1 MEFLG
6 LSLELT
12 HDDHGLVA
20 STSLNFEGPLLN
32 VSLYILV
39 MELTADKTLNIKHS
53 VGWVSGSLLLG
64 SITDKYLLFSEGN
77 VRGSSVKT
85 LLVGDY
91 VNLAVLKYTDAAM
104 GGSNIDADG
113 GHYCLSKLKLL

>member
-64 SITDKYLLFSEGN
+64 SITDEYLLFSEGY
-77 VRGSSVKT
+77 VRGSSDKT

-91 VNLAVLKYTDAAM
+91 VNLAVLKYTDAAV